1 MLNLSNLCIGSAK
14 FPNMKKF
21 LLFTL
26 LFSTMSAST
35 KAQTIP
41 FAQYPVYDGT
51 DLGLTYTALASS
63 FRIWAP
69 LADSARILFY
79 AEGVGGD
86 PLETNI
92 MLADEGGTWIF
103 TTLGDLKGRFYV
115 FQVKRKGK
123 WSAEVPDPYARA
135 VGVNGKRAQVIDL
148 SKTNPTGWSK
158 EKSPAF
164 QKKTDAVL
172 YELQV
177 RDASIHSRSGVH
189 QKGKYLGLTEKKTRN
204 AEGLSTGL
212 DHIRDLGVTHVHL
225 LPSFD
230 FYSIDESRLGL
241 PQYNWGYDP
250 LNYNT
255 PDGSFSQDPFD
266 GMVRIREFKQLV
278 KSFHQNGLRVV
289 MDVVYNHTR
298 LTENSYFNELVPGYY
313 YRQND
318 KGQFSNATA
327 CGNEIASE
335 RHMVRKFILESVLY
349 WVNEY
354 HIDGFRFD
362 LMGVHDIKTMNL
374 IAKELHRIRPDILI
388 YGEGW
393 TAGASPL
400 PDDERALK
408 ANVSALDRIAVFS
421 DDIRDGIKGS
431 VFEHENQGF
440 VNGNSQ
446 ALESIKFGVVAACQH
461 PQVNYAKVNYSKAPY
476 ATEPFQTVTYCE
488 CHDNHVLWDK
498 LKISAP
504 DKTTEERKDMHKLAL
519 TIVLTSQGISFL
531 HAGTEFLR
539 SKKGV
544 ENSFDS
550 PDSTNAI
557 DWGLKTTNKDVFEY
571 VKRLIKMRRT
581 HPAFRMESSTLIREH
596 LHFLDN
602 TGEDLLAY
610 TINGAAVG
618 DKWKRIMVIYSGANG
633 SKKLTLPPGKWKLFI
648 RNNQLVK
655 PARISGEVEVK
666 ASVAWVLYEK

>member
-1 MLNLSNLCIGSAK
+1 MPNLSNLCIGSAK
-14 FPNMKKF
+14 FPVMKKL

-35 KAQTIP
+35 KSQSIA
-41 FAQYPVYDGT
+41 FAEYPVYDGT
-51 DLGLTYTALASS
+51 DLGLTYTPLASA
-63 FRIWAP
+63 FRVWAP
-69 LADSARILFY
+69 FADSARIRFY
-79 AEGVGGD
+79 AEGVGGE
-86 PLETNI
+86 PMETKN
-92 MLADEGGTWIF
+92 MVADEGGTWIYA
-103 TTLGDLKGRFYV
+103 TTGDLKGRFYV

-148 SKTNPTGWSK
+148 SKTNPSRWSR

-164 QKKTDAVL
+164 EKKTDAVL

-177 RDASIHSRSGVH
+177 RDASIHSSSGIH
-189 QKGKYLGLTEKKTRN
+189 QKGNYLGLTEKKTRN
-204 AEGLSTGL
+204 PEGLSTGL

-230 FYSIDESRLGL
+230 FYSIDESRMEL

-255 PDGSFSQDPFD
+255 PDGSFSNDPFD
-266 GMVRIREFKQLV
+266 GAVRIREFKQLV
-278 KSFHQNGLRVV
+278 KTFHQNGLRVV

-298 LTENSYFNELVPGYY
+298 LSENSYFNELVPGYY

-335 RHMVRKFILESVLY
+335 RYMVRKFILESVIY

-374 IAKELHRIRPDILI
+374 IAQELHRIRPDILI

-400 PDDERALK
+400 PDAERALK

-440 VNGNSQ
+440 VNGNSK
-446 ALESIKFGVVAACQH
+446 ALESIKFGVVAACPH

-476 ATEPFQTVTYCE
+476 STEPYQTVTYCE

-498 LKISAP
+498 LKVSAP
-504 DKTTEERKDMHKLAL
+504 NKSTAERTDMHKLAL

-539 SKKGV
+539 TKKGV

-550 PDSTNAI
+550 PDSINAI
-557 DWGLKTTNKDVFEY
+557 DWGLKSTNKDVFDY
-571 VKRLIKMRRT
+571 IKALVKMRRT
-581 HPAFRMESSTLIREH
+581 HPAFRMESANLIREN
-596 LHFLDN
+596 LYFLEN
-602 TGEDLLAY
+602 TGDDLLAY
-610 TINGAAVG
+610 TLNGAAVG
-618 DKWKRIMVIYSGANG
+618 DKWKRILVIYSGANG
-633 SKKLTLPPGKWKLFI
+633 KKKITLPPGKWKLYI

-655 PARISGEVEVK
+655 PARMSGEVEVN
-666 ASVAWVLYEK
+666 ASVAWVLFET